1 MSTKL
6 VFRRTPLALAVGSIV
21 AGAAAPTMAQD
32 SEVRLEEIIV
42 TATRRA
48 SSVQDVPYNISAFSG
63 DAMEAALITD
73 QVDLMRAM
81 PGVAVVDRGYRNSGV
96 INGIMIRGVNVDG
109 AALGDYSLSA
119 VPTVS
124 TYVNDT
130 PLYANFVLRDIERV
144 EVLRGPQ
151 GTLYGSGSLGGTVRY
166 ITRDPKFSEFSGQVN
181 LVGSSVE
188 GSDGT
193 GWSADAIGNFGFSD
207 VAALRVNIGHMDYP
221 GLTDYV
227 NVYEL

>member
-1 MSTKL
+1 MSSKL
-6 VFRRTPLALAVGSIV
+6 IFRRTPLALAVGSII
-21 AGAAAPTMAQD
+21 AGTAAPAMAQD
-32 SEVRLEEIIV
+32 NGADVRLEEIIV

-48 SSVQDVPYNISAFSG
+48 TSVQDVPYNISAISG
-63 DAMEAALITD
+63 EALEAALITD
-73 QVDLMRAM
+73 QVDLMRAV

-151 GTLYGSGSLGGTVRY
+151 GT
-166 ITRDPKFSEFSGQVN
+166 
-181 LVGSSVE
+181 
-188 GSDGT
+188 
-193 GWSADAIGNFGFSD
+193 
-207 VAALRVNIGHMDYP
+207 
-221 GLTDYV
+221 
-227 NVYEL
+227 